1 VKAIALGNKV
11 DESRDLAAMVQSSL
25 YESLGKT
32 NRQLRNL
39 GVKQAPFMVLIG
51 ATMPSVL
58 AEIAFI
64 TNADEAT
71 RLKTEKY
78 RQQIADALCAAV
90 LQYQQSLKSVPAV
103 AQR

>member
-1 VKAIALGNKV
+1 
-11 DESRDLAAMVQSSL
+11 MVQTSL
-25 YESLGKT
+25 YERLGKG
-32 NRQLRNL
+32 NRQIRNL

-64 TNADEAT
+64 TNADEAG
-71 RLKTEKY
+71 RLKTDKY

-90 LQYQQSLKSVPAV
+90 LRYQQSLKAVPAV
-103 AQR
+103 ALR